1 MNYLLD
7 THILLWARLD
17 QKRLTPEQKTVIVS
31 RDEQKFI
38 SAVTVWEISL
48 KYALGKLELGGLTP
62 DEFIAG
68 SYKLGIGAITPTTE
82 QYSTFYL
89 LPKLHGHKDPF
100 DRMIVWHALNSGLT
114 LISSDSK
121 LHEYK
126 PHGLTIV

>member
-82 QYSTFYL
+82 QYSQSYTAIKIL
-89 LPKLHGHKDPF
+89 L
-100 DRMIVWHALNSGLT
+100 I
-114 LISSDSK
+114 
-121 LHEYK
+121 E
-126 PHGLTIV
+126 